1 MNEDKDMKPFVFQ
14 ISVKPDTVGEI
25 GLPKRPATQ
34 VQIDTA
40 GLTGDYNRYRQ
51 KKNAPDLAAL
61 IISTDVLGELN
72 KEGWPVKPGDLGE
85 NLTIANIDYGPI
97 SPDQKYSIGEVEIEI
112 SYTCDPCANLYALP
126 YVGDKRR
133 FEFIKT
139 IMNRREWYTRILNEG
154 SILVGN
160 SFSII

>member
-1 MNEDKDMKPFVFQ
+1 MKPFVFQ

-34 VQIDTA
+34 VQIDIA
-40 GLTGDYNRYRQ
+40 GLTSDYNCYRQ

-97 SPDQKYSIGEVEIEI
+97 SPDQKYSIGEVKLK
-112 SYTCDPCANLYALP
+112 YPTL
-126 YVGDKRR
+126 V
-133 FEFIKT
+133 
-139 IMNRREWYTRILNEG
+139 
-154 SILVGN
+154 ILVPIYMHFPMWAINGGLN
-160 SFSII
+160 SLKQL